1 MTQRFD
7 YEESCL
13 ETCYTDTTRNERQRV
28 LVGMPQ
34 MRTGFDGLQRTAYS
48 LPKLRKEEKGTTAK
62 QYLNRVRRIDKEIE
76 ALLRLVQRTR
86 ESLETV
92 TQNYDSDGAQSTKNP
107 HKYDRLV
114 ELESLVDAKI
124 DEQIS
129 LKAEILNTIMQLEDR
144 RQRLVLM
151 EYYVEMK
158 TWEQVAVDLNY
169 AWRHVMRL
177 HGMAL
182 KSMQEV
188 LDESSVQHGLS

>member
-1 MTQRFD
+1 M
-7 YEESCL
+7 
-13 ETCYTDTTRNERQRV
+13 
-28 LVGMPQ
+28 
-34 MRTGFDGLQRTAYS
+34 
-48 LPKLRKEEKGTTAK
+48 
-62 QYLNRVRRIDKEIE
+62 NRVRRIDKEIE

-86 ESLETV
+86 ESLESV
-92 TQNYDSDGAQSTKNP
+92 TQNYNGDITTGTKNP

-114 ELESLVDAKI
+114 ELESLVDEKI
-124 DEQIS
+124 DQQIA

-177 HGMAL
+177 HGIAL

-188 LDESSVQHGLS
+188 LDAKG

>member
-1 MTQRFD
+1 M
-7 YEESCL
+7 
-13 ETCYTDTTRNERQRV
+13 
-28 LVGMPQ
+28 
-34 MRTGFDGLQRTAYS
+34 
-48 LPKLRKEEKGTTAK
+48 TAK

-129 LKAEILNTIMQLEDR
+129 MKAEILNTIMQLEDR

-158 TWEQVAVDLNY
+158 TWEQVAVDMNY
-169 AWRHVMRL
+169 SYMHITRI
-177 HGMAL
+177 HGYAL
-182 KSMQEV
+182 KAIQEV
-188 LDESSVQHGLS
+188 LNG

>member
-1 MTQRFD
+1 M
-7 YEESCL
+7 
-13 ETCYTDTTRNERQRV
+13 
-28 LVGMPQ
+28 
-34 MRTGFDGLQRTAYS
+34 
-48 LPKLRKEEKGTTAK
+48 TAK

-124 DEQIS
+124 DEQIAMKS
-129 LKAEILNTIMQLEDR
+129 EILQTIMKLSDR

-151 EYYVEMK
+151 EYYIEMK
-158 TWEQVAVDLNY
+158 TFEQVAVDIHY
-169 AWRHVMRL
+169 SWRQIMNI
-177 HGMAL
+177 HGHAL
-182 KSMQEV
+182 KEV
-188 LDESSVQHGLS
+188 QKLLAEQKI

>member
-1 MTQRFD
+1 M
-7 YEESCL
+7 
-13 ETCYTDTTRNERQRV
+13 
-28 LVGMPQ
+28 
-34 MRTGFDGLQRTAYS
+34 
-48 LPKLRKEEKGTTAK
+48 TAK

-92 TQNYDSDGAQSTKNP
+92 TQNYEADGAQSTKNP

-158 TWEQVAVDLNY
+158 TWEQVAVDMNY
-169 AWRHVMRL
+169 SYMHITRI
-177 HGMAL
+177 HGYAL
-182 KSMQEV
+182 KAIQEV
-188 LDESSVQHGLS
+188 LNG

>member
-1 MTQRFD
+1 M
-7 YEESCL
+7 
-13 ETCYTDTTRNERQRV
+13 
-28 LVGMPQ
+28 
-34 MRTGFDGLQRTAYS
+34 
-48 LPKLRKEEKGTTAK
+48 KAK

-129 LKAEILNTIMQLEDR
+129 MKAEILNTIMQLEDR

-158 TWEQVAVDLNY
+158 TWEQVAVDMNY
-169 AWRHVMRL
+169 SYMHITRI
-177 HGMAL
+177 HGYAL
-182 KSMQEV
+182 KAIQKV
-188 LDESSVQHGLS
+188 LDGQTYP

>member
-1 MTQRFD
+1 M
-7 YEESCL
+7 
-13 ETCYTDTTRNERQRV
+13 
-28 LVGMPQ
+28 
-34 MRTGFDGLQRTAYS
+34 
-48 LPKLRKEEKGTTAK
+48 TAK

-114 ELESLVDAKI
+114 ELESLVDEKI
-124 DEQIS
+124 DQQIA

-169 AWRHVMRL
+169 SYMHITRI
-177 HGMAL
+177 HGYAL
-182 KSMQEV
+182 KEV
-188 LDESSVQHGLS
+188 QKLIG

>member
-1 MTQRFD
+1 M
-7 YEESCL
+7 
-13 ETCYTDTTRNERQRV
+13 
-28 LVGMPQ
+28 
-34 MRTGFDGLQRTAYS
+34 
-48 LPKLRKEEKGTTAK
+48 TAK

-124 DEQIS
+124 DQQIA

-151 EYYVEMK
+151 EYYIEMK
-158 TWEQVAVDLNY
+158 TFEQVAVDIHY
-169 AWRHVMRL
+169 SWRQIMNI
-177 HGMAL
+177 HGHAL
-182 KSMQEV
+182 KEV
-188 LDESSVQHGLS
+188 QKLLAEQKI